1 MLLFESFG
9 VFKEIKESVYSDE
22 ELVRLFVLTQKNN
35 FFEELYER
43 YADKVYRKCLTLV
56 KDTARAEDFTHDIFL
71 KLIFKLGSF
80 KEEARFSTWLYSI
93 TYNYCMDQLRVNK
106 KRGET
111 NLEEEADIADED
123 VDVSVLIE
131 EKEADAGRLHRAI
144 DHLST
149 EERSILMMKYLDDL
163 SVRDIAGVF
172 RITESAVK
180 MRLLRSRESLRRKYL
195 EVLILLI
202 GFLAKLVS
210 EIIMRL

>member
-1 MLLFESFG
+1 
-9 VFKEIKESVYSDE
+9 VHSDE
-22 ELVRLFVLTQKNN
+22 ELVRLFVLTQKNS

-56 KDTARAEDFTHDIFL
+56 KDSARAEDFTHDIFL

-111 NLEEEADIADED
+111 NLEEELEIADED

-131 EKEADAGRLHRAI
+131 ERDTDAKRLHRAI
-144 DHLST
+144 DHLTT

-163 SVRDIAGVF
+163 SIRDIASVF

-195 EVLILLI
+195 EVLVLLI
-202 GFLAKLVS
+202 AFLAKLIS
-210 EIIMRL
+210 EIITKF

>member
-1 MLLFESFG
+1 MH
-9 VFKEIKESVYSDE
+9 SDE
-22 ELVRLFVLTQKNN
+22 ELVKLFVLTQKNS

-56 KDTARAEDFTHDIFL
+56 KDAARAEDFTHDIFL
-71 KLIFKLGSF
+71 KLIVKLGSF

-106 KRGET
+106 KRGEV
-111 NLEEEADIADED
+111 NLEEEVDVMDED

-131 EKEADAGRLHRAI
+131 EKDADAKRLHRAI
-144 DHLST
+144 DTLTT

-163 SVRDIAGVF
+163 SIRDIASVF

-180 MRLLRSRESLRRKYL
+180 MRLLRSRENLRKKYL
-195 EVLILLI
+195 EVVVLLI
-202 GFLAKLVS
+202 CFLIKLVS
-210 EIIMRL
+210 EIFIRL

>member
-1 MLLFESFG
+1 MH
-9 VFKEIKESVYSDE
+9 SDE
-22 ELVRLFVLTQKNN
+22 ELVRLFVLTQKNS

-56 KDTARAEDFTHDIFL
+56 KDSARAEDFTHDIFL

-111 NLEEEADIADED
+111 NLEEELEIADED
-123 VDVSVLIE
+123 VDASVLIE
-131 EKEADAGRLHRAI
+131 ERDTDAKRLHRAI
-144 DHLST
+144 DHLTT

-163 SVRDIAGVF
+163 SIRDIAGVF

-180 MRLLRSRESLRRKYL
+180 MRLLRSRENLRRKYL
-195 EVLILLI
+195 EVLVLLI
-202 GFLAKLVS
+202 AFLAKLIS
-210 EIIMRL
+210 EIITKF

>member
-1 MLLFESFG
+1 MIDQSLSKKIN
-9 VFKEIKESVYSDE
+9 VHSDE
-22 ELVRLFVLTQKNN
+22 ELVKLFMLTQNN
-35 FFEELYER
+35 SYFEELYER

-56 KDTARAEDFTHDIFL
+56 KDAARAEDFTHDIFL

-111 NLEEEADIADED
+111 SLEGEIDVPDEDADI
-123 VDVSVLIE
+123 SVLIE
-131 EKEADAGRLHRAI
+131 DMDTDAKRLHRAI

-163 SVRDIAGVF
+163 SIKDIANVF

-180 MRLLRSRESLRRKYL
+180 MRLLRSRENL
-195 EVLILLI
+195 
-202 GFLAKLVS
+202 
-210 EIIMRL
+210 